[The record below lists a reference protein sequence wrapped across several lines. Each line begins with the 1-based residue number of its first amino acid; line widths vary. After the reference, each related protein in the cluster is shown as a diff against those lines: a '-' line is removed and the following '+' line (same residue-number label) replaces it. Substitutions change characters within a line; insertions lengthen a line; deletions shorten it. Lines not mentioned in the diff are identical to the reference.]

1 MPLNCPRCRTLNPD
15 VAHYCRHC
23 GLLLEDAVGVVR
35 SAGRTRHPAPLTPTE
50 AAAPVG
56 GAAHLYYRWQP
67 VGGGTPL
74 LDTEPLVLTVFNGG
88 YSLASVVLR
97 VRGEDQ
103 AGRPL
108 FAIHR
113 EIEALV
119 RGQSVDL
126 EVPSYELPGPVQAL
140 HVELVSAEF
149 GAQE

>member
-15 VAHYCRHC
+15 VARYCRHC
-23 GLLLEDAVGVVR
+23 GLLMESVAGAML
-35 SAGRTRHPAPLTPTE
+35 SAGRTRHPDPLAPTE
-50 AAAPVG
+50 AAVPVV

-74 LDTEPLVLTVFNGG
+74 LGTEPLVLTVFNGG
-88 YSLASVVLR
+88 YSLGEVVLR
-97 VRGEDQ
+97 VRGEDR
-103 AGRPL
+103 AGQPL

-113 EIEALV
+113 EIETVL
-119 RGQSVDL
+119 RGQSVDV
-126 EVPSYELPGPVQAL
+126 EIPSYELPGPVQAL